1 MRKIRSPHYKENVNN
16 VPSSLTPSAPPLWWD
31 YPISLKGDTEMG
43 KRFSRY
49 KFALKTVNGAPPS
62 GSPLAD
68 YQGYRNG
75 TRTVTYTR
83 DENSNPDSILAI
95 YLIPFSEP
103 EDLYYL
109 TGISERANGQVDL
122 VGGVTNLKFKT
133 PAQMVAEDSTTESRG
148 FQPAKAIV
156 FNGTGGSE
164 PEPSRI
170 TGVSYKKRVGAS
182 YTFPYGIAEGAT
194 VLEANYIN
202 RTREIRNAV
211 NPNGTNRSVSFKP
224 EIIRSF

>member
-1 MRKIRSPHYKENVNN
+1 
-16 VPSSLTPSAPPLWWD
+16 
-31 YPISLKGDTEMG
+31 MG

-49 KFALKTVNGAPPS
+49 KFALKAVDAQPPA

-68 YQGYRNG
+68 YQSYRNG
-75 TRTVTYTR
+75 TRTVTYNR

-109 TGISERANGQVDL
+109 TGISERANGQVAL
-122 VGGVTNLKFKT
+122 VGGVENLKFKLPT
-133 PAQMVAEDSTTESRG
+133 DIADTDSTTESRG
-148 FQPAKAIV
+148 FQPAKAVV
-156 FNGTGGSE
+156 FNGTGGAE

-170 TGVSYKKRVGAS
+170 TGVSYKKRIGAS
-182 YTFPYGIAEGAT
+182 YTFPYGIAASAT
-194 VLEANYIN
+194 ATEANYIV
-202 RTREIRNAV
+202 RTREIRDAV

-224 EIIRSF
+224 EIVRSF